1 MGDGQIVHIPNVD
14 VLKNPIVNRTGDDGR
29 RRSFFSFGVA
39 YGTDLD
45 VTERLLVD
53 ARRLC

>member
-1 MGDGQIVHIPNVD
+1 MSTFSKTRLSIAPETMVGADH
-14 VLKNPIVNRTGDDGR
+14 
-29 RRSFFSFGVA
+29 RSIFGVA